1 MFDDAPK
8 PIDDA
13 ELEAVLTAALR
24 CSGGQLT
31 RPTECSMA
39 TIAARHLVDQLALAG
54 LSVVRLAQRRLT

>member
-1 MFDDAPK
+1 MFDDAPA

-24 CSGGQLT
+24 SSSGQLT
-31 RPTECSMA
+31 RSTECWMA

-54 LSVVRLAQRRLT
+54 LTVVRLAQRRLT